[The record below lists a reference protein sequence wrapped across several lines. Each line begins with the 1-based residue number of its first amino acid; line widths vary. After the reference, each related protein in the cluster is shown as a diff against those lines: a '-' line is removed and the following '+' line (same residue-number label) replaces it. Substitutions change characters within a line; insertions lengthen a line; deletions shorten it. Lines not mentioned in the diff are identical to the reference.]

1 MQAQAQPATLVEVL
15 EQRAAEHPSVT
26 AFVFIAERG
35 EEHRHL
41 TYGELR
47 DRARL
52 VAASLTRRA
61 ARGDRAVLLFPPG
74 LEFIVAFFGCLA
86 AGVIAVPLMLP
97 RRTADRDS
105 SAAIVMDCSP
115 AIAMTTSDLLE
126 RRPEIRERFAGAGFD
141 WLLIAAA
148 DDKPHRADVELPRVR
163 PDDVALLQYTS
174 GSTSAPKGVVV
185 AHDNLLA
192 NLEMVR
198 IAMGNRWRSTFVD
211 WVPHYHDMG
220 LMMGVMQPVYL
231 GGTSVLMAPAAFMQR
246 PLNWL
251 RIIHQYR
258 AEFACAPNFAYE
270 LCAGRFRAEQM
281 QGVDL
286 SCWKLALNGA
296 EPVNIDTLERFSRTF
311 APYGFDPGTLY
322 PGYGLA
328 EATLQVSGGVRG
340 AGWTTRDISRVAL
353 LQGDVTEP
361 AGSADRLTLVSC
373 GRSVIGGE
381 IAIVDPDSQCRVA
394 PRRVGEIW
402 VSGAHVARGY
412 WRNHEA
418 TTATFHAQL
427 AGSPGQAWLRTG
439 DLGFIGEDGAL
450 FVTGRIKD
458 LIIIRGMNHYPQD
471 IERTVQA
478 SDPALRQDYGA
489 AFSIIDD
496 DGSEKL
502 AVVQEVE
509 RTSLTRLNVADVVA
523 RIREAVV
530 RQHDIAPA
538 VIALIRPAT
547 LPKTTSGKIQR
558 SLTRKLWLEG
568 ALEVMRPAADAVP
581 LAARSGN

>member
-1 MQAQAQPATLVEVL
+1 MVAQTQPATLVEVL
-15 EQRAAEHPSVT
+15 EQRAAEHPSAT
-26 AFVFIAERG
+26 AFAFVAEHG
-35 EEHRHL
+35 EEHRQL

-47 DRARL
+47 DRAHL
-52 VAASLTRRA
+52 VAASLTKRA
-61 ARGDRAVLLFPPG
+61 ARGERAVLLFPPG

-105 SAAIVMDCSP
+105 SAAIVANCSP
-115 AIAMTTSDLLE
+115 TIAMSTSKLLE

-141 WLLIAAA
+141 WLLVEPA
-148 DDKPHRADVELPRVR
+148 DDKQDIPDVTLPRVR
-163 PDDVALLQYTS
+163 PGDVALLQYTS

-198 IAMGNRWRSTFVD
+198 IAMGNRWRSTFVG

-220 LMMGVMQPVYL
+220 LMMGVMQPLYL
-231 GGTSVLMAPAAFMQR
+231 GGTSVLMAPPAFMQR

-251 RIIHQYR
+251 RTIHEYR

-270 LCAGRFRAEQM
+270 LCASRFRAEQM

-311 APYGFDPGTLY
+311 APYGFAPGTMY

-340 AGWTTRDISRVAL
+340 RGWTTRDISRVAL

-361 AGSADRLTLVSC
+361 AGSGDRQTLVSS

-381 IAIVDPDSQCRVA
+381 IAIVDPDQRCRVA

-402 VSGAHVARGY
+402 VNGAHVAHGY
-412 WRNHEA
+412 WDDVEA
-418 TTATFHAQL
+418 TDETFHAKL
-427 AGSPGQAWLRTG
+427 AGSVNQSWLRTG
-439 DLGFIGEDGAL
+439 DLGFIDQDGAL
-450 FVTGRIKD
+450 FITGRIKD

-509 RTSLTRLNVADVVA
+509 RTSLTRLNVAHVVA
-523 RIREAVV
+523 RIREAVT
-530 RQHDIAPA
+530 RQHEIAPA

-568 ALEVMRPAADAVP
+568 ALEVMRPAGDAGP
-581 LAARSGN
+581 LAAHSGN

>member
-1 MQAQAQPATLVEVL
+1 MQIQARQPSLVDVL
-15 EQRAAEHPSVT
+15 EQRATEHPSAT
-26 AFVFIAERG
+26 AFVFVPERG

-47 DRARL
+47 DRTRA
-52 VAASLTRRA
+52 VAASLTRHV
-61 ARGDRAVLLFPPG
+61 ARGERAILLFPPG

-105 SAAIVMDCSP
+105 SAAIVADCEP
-115 AIAMTTSDLLE
+115 HIAMTTAELLE
-126 RRPEIRERFAGAGFD
+126 RRPEIVERLAGAHLD
-141 WLLIAAA
+141 WLPVSLD
-148 DDKPHRADVELPRVR
+148 DDKGHTGDVMLPRIGQE
-163 PDDVALLQYTS
+163 DIAFLQYTS
-174 GSTSAPKGVVV
+174 GSTSTPKGVVV

-192 NLEMVR
+192 NLEMIR
-198 IAMGNRWRSTFVD
+198 IAMGNRWRSTFVG

-220 LMMGVMQPVYL
+220 LMMGVMQPLYL
-231 GGTSVLMAPAAFMQR
+231 GGTSVLMSPAAFMQR

-251 RIIHQYR
+251 RIIDQYR

-270 LCAGRFRAEQM
+270 LCASRFRAEQM

-296 EPVNIDTLERFSRTF
+296 EPVNVDTLERFSRAF
-311 APYGFDPGTLY
+311 APYGFEPGTMY

-328 EATLQVSGGVRG
+328 EATLQVSGCVRG
-340 AGWTTRDISRVAL
+340 RGWTTRTISRTAL
-353 LQGDVTEP
+353 LRGDVTEP
-361 AGSADRLTLVSC
+361 AGPDDQQTLVSC
-373 GRSVIGGE
+373 GHSVIGGE
-381 IAIVDPDSQCRVA
+381 IAIVDPDTRCRLA

-402 VSGAHVARGY
+402 VCGAHVTRGY
-412 WRNHEA
+412 WRNDEA
-418 TTATFHAQL
+418 TTETFHAQL
-427 AGSPGQAWLRTG
+427 VDAPDQDWLRTG
-439 DLGFIGEDGAL
+439 DLGFTDDDGAL
-450 FVTGRIKD
+450 FITGRSKD

-489 AFSIIDD
+489 AFSISDE
-496 DGSEKL
+496 DGSERL

-509 RTSLTRLNVADVVA
+509 RTSLARLDVADVVA

-558 SLTRKLWLEG
+558 SLTQKLWLEG
-568 ALEVMRPAADAVP
+568 ALEVMPRAADAAP
-581 LAARSGN
+581 LGAHSGS

>member
-1 MQAQAQPATLVEVL
+1 MQTEGRPASLVEVL
-15 EQRAAEHPSVT
+15 EQRVVEHASAT
-26 AFVFIAERG
+26 AFVFVPERG
-35 EEHRHL
+35 DEHRLL

-47 DRARL
+47 DRIRA
-52 VAASLTRRA
+52 VAALLAKRV
-61 ARGDRAVLLFPPG
+61 ARGERALLLFPPG
-74 LEFIVAFFGCLA
+74 LEFTVAFFGCLA

-97 RRTADRDS
+97 RRTADRDYS
-105 SAAIVMDCSP
+105 NAIVADCSP
-115 AIAMTTSDLLE
+115 RIAMTSRELLQ
-126 RRPEIRERFAGAGFD
+126 RRPEIAERFADADFD
-141 WLLIAAA
+141 WLPISLD
-148 DDKPHRADVELPRVR
+148 DDKPHTADAMLPRIE
-163 PDDVALLQYTS
+163 PDDIAFLQYTS
-174 GSTSAPKGVVV
+174 GSTSTPKGVVV

-198 IAMGNRWRSTFVD
+198 VTMGNRWRSIFVG

-220 LMMGVMQPVYL
+220 LMMGLMQPVYL

-251 RIIHQYR
+251 RIISEYR
-258 AEFACAPNFAYE
+258 AEFTCAPNFAYE
-270 LCAGRFRAEQM
+270 LCASRFRAEQM

-296 EPVNIDTLERFSRTF
+296 EPVNVDTLERFSRTF
-311 APYGFDPGTLY
+311 APYGFDPRTMY

-328 EATLQVSGGVRG
+328 EATLQVSGFERG
-340 AGWTTRDISRVAL
+340 HGWTTRDISRTAL
-353 LQGDVTEP
+353 LQGNAIEP
-361 AGSADRLTLVSC
+361 TGSADRQTLVSC

-381 IAIVDPDSQCRVA
+381 IAIVDPDTRYGTA
-394 PRRVGEIW
+394 PRCVGEIW
-402 VSGAHVARGY
+402 VRGAHVTRGY
-412 WRNHEA
+412 WRNNEA
-418 TTATFHAQL
+418 TDETFHAQL
-427 AGSPGQAWLRTG
+427 AGSPGQDWLRTG
-439 DLGFIGEDGAL
+439 DLGFIDDDGAL
-450 FVTGRIKD
+450 FITGRSKD

-489 AFSIIDD
+489 AFSITGD

-509 RTSLTRLNVADVVA
+509 RTSLARLNVADVVA

-530 RQHDIAPA
+530 RHHDIAPA

-558 SLTRKLWLEG
+558 GLTRKLWLEG
-568 ALEVMRPAADAVP
+568 ALEVMQPAADAAP
-581 LAARSGN
+581 PDAHNGN